1 MDRWAY
7 TRGLKILGL
16 THSLSSNVGT
26 LIHNP
31 IYFEPGEI
39 YSQVTNWERIEDV
52 DDTPEM
58 NSHLRIFDSP
68 DQPFELRSDGE
79 ELIVQGDISSLEGRV
94 HDRRRTLLGN
104 IGLWYRHAL
113 VTQERH
119 GIFSLHA
126 AAIYKPDKNELF
138 IVVGKAGSGKT
149 VFLLEAI
156 SRGYQ
161 VFSTEMTYFSFL
173 SEGIKFHRGALFD
186 NIRAGTLIHDFPGAI
201 DQLGIEV
208 PQVDE
213 PWEYKL
219 SVDMRP
225 VKTAQS
231 EITNPILSFV
241 FPRIEKGIAQAFV
254 KDISDPRKVAKLLF
268 ASASEKIGSTFLM
281 YESIPTVG
289 LDTAELAAKRWEAM
303 LELVEGGVWE
313 IRQAVATLAGQNNCM
328 ESIEQ

>member
-1 MDRWAY
+1 MDRWAH
-7 TRGLKILGL
+7 TRRLKILGM
-16 THSLSSNVGT
+16 THGLYSNVET

-31 IYFEPGEI
+31 IYFETGEI

-58 NSHLRIFDSP
+58 NSHLRIFDAP
-68 DQPFELRSDGE
+68 DQPYELRSDGE

-94 HDRRRTLLGN
+94 HDRRKTLLGN

-113 VTQERH
+113 ATQERH

-126 AAIYKPDKNELF
+126 AAIFKPDNNELF

-173 SEGIKFHRGALFD
+173 SEGIMFYRGALYD
-186 NIRAGTLIHDFPGAI
+186 NIRAGTLIHDFPGVI

-208 PQVDE
+208 PSVDE
-213 PWEYKL
+213 PWDFKL

-225 VKTAQS
+225 LKTTQS
-231 EITNPILSFV
+231 EITNPTLSFV
-241 FPRIEKGIAQAFV
+241 FPRIEKGIDQALV
-254 KDISDPRKVAKLLF
+254 RDISNPRKVAKLLF
-268 ASASEKIGSTFLM
+268 ASGSEKIGSTFLM
-281 YESIPTVG
+281 YDSIPTVS
-289 LDTAELAAKRWEAM
+289 LETAELAAKRWEAM
-303 LELVEGGVWE
+303 LELVEGGNWE

-328 ESIEQ
+328 ESIE